1 MALTVISG
9 QWKQFSIFAEANA
22 RLNHSLD
29 VQVNSNL
36 PRIRA
41 EAISQQDRGNTAN
54 LSANSNRSSQDE
66 GNRSKFELIATAK
79 YGYREQLFQTF
90 PVLFID
96 NRTHDIA

>member
-9 QWKQFSIFAEANA
+9 QQKQFSIFAEANA

-41 EAISQQDRGNTAN
+41 EAISQQDRGDTAN
-54 LSANSNRSSQDE
+54 ISANSKRSSQDE
-66 GNRSKFELIATAK
+66 GNRSKSELISHSQMWVSSTIIS
-79 YGYREQLFQTF
+79 GIPNPLHRQWG
-90 PVLFID
+90 
-96 NRTHDIA
+96 